1 MDLTH
6 LNSHVSWVFGVS
18 QPHRSLDLWTGSQW
32 QLGLSYLQ
40 EICQRDLQPSVVS
53 ISAAMSAC
61 EGGGKVV
68 PAEPPR
74 KHGFHRG

>member
-40 EICQRDLQPSVVS
+40 EIQRDLQPSVVS

-61 EGGGKVV
+61 EGGEVV
-68 PAEPPR
+68 LVNHPENM
-74 KHGFHRG
+74 K

>member
-1 MDLTH
+1 MFH
-6 LNSHVSWVFGVS
+6 RVFGVS
-18 QPHRSLDLWTGSQW
+18 QPHRSLDLWNLWTGSQW

-40 EICQRDLQPSVVS
+40 EIQRDLQPSVVS

-68 PAEPPR
+68 LVNQPENM
-74 KHGFHRG
+74 GFIG